1 MRSVVLSV
9 VVLLLVGC
17 NGATAGQPGVA
28 APPPPPTS
36 AATLTPAPPPTPV
49 PTSAP
54 VASQPSPTPM
64 PVINVDD
71 MMGMYPQQT
80 VFVATPD
87 KVSAITLLNHFT
99 RYRIATNG
107 TAQVSADRGG
117 RWLYLL
123 DEDTPGLRRLR
134 VFDVPTGSERAV
146 LSGVGDVAPDAH
158 ALSVAGV
165 GRVLVL
171 KSDTEHVW
179 VDAYEALTLQPL
191 GPVMEG
197 SGCGD
202 RLLTSTRRV
211 AIVCLAT
218 GQIAVDDLRGT
229 HAEIDGTL
237 ANLAA
242 TAMAEDGALYVA
254 SNDRRLATVAAGT
267 TTLVSLPW
275 PSEWSG
281 SVVAD
286 GLTIAPGGPPQESA
300 AIAQATDDGAWLR
313 VFATSDVAH
322 RKSLRLAGVPRGG
335 VIALWPFAYY
345 TVETSVRHVDLTSG
359 SLETM
364 TEVGA
369 DVVPAAVVNG

>member
-202 RLLTSTRRV
+202 RLLSTAPTLTSTAPWRTSPPR
-211 AIVCLAT
+211 
-218 GQIAVDDLRGT
+218 
-229 HAEIDGTL
+229 
-237 ANLAA
+237 
-242 TAMAEDGALYVA
+242 
-254 SNDRRLATVAAGT
+254 
-267 TTLVSLPW
+267 PW
-275 PSEWSG
+275 PKTAHCTSPVTIG
-281 SVVAD
+281 
-286 GLTIAPGGPPQESA
+286 GLLPSRPGRRP
-300 AIAQATDDGAWLR
+300 W
-313 VFATSDVAH
+313 
-322 RKSLRLAGVPRGG
+322 
-335 VIALWPFAYY
+335 
-345 TVETSVRHVDLTSG
+345 
-359 SLETM
+359 
-364 TEVGA
+364 
-369 DVVPAAVVNG
+369 

>member
-1 MRSVVLSV
+1 
-9 VVLLLVGC
+9 
-17 NGATAGQPGVA
+17 
-28 APPPPPTS
+28 
-36 AATLTPAPPPTPV
+36 
-49 PTSAP
+49 
-54 VASQPSPTPM
+54 M

-191 GPVMEG
+191 GPVLEG

-202 RLLTSTRRV
+202 RLLTSPRRV
-211 AIVCLAT
+211 AIVCLST
-218 GQIAVDDLRGT
+218 GEITVDDLHGT
-229 HAEIDGTL
+229 HADIDGTL

-242 TAMAEDGALYVA
+242 AAMAEDGALYVA
-254 SNDRRLATVAAGT
+254 SGDRRLATVAAGT

-286 GLTIAPGGPPQESA
+286 GLTISPGGPPQESA

-359 SLETM
+359 LLETM